1 MKRTF
6 LTIAAIAASIAIVS
20 GCSTAQQANAQKLA
34 MNAQLQIKNACMVV
48 QPVLVD
54 LSASIPTDPNL
65 KMLVTDNAQFC
76 AAAATLDPTSV
87 PALINTTV
95 PAMINLVGL
104 LPIDPATKVTITLG
118 LGISSTALSDFLM
131 VYGQQT
137 ATPAAVPAP
146 AAVAPAAASA
156 PVVSQ

>member
-1 MKRTF
+1 MKRTLLTVAALAAF
-6 LTIAAIAASIAIVS
+6 LALVA
-20 GCSTAQQANAQKLA
+20 GCTTAQQANAEKLA
-34 MNAQLQIKNACMVV
+34 ANAQTQIKNACLVV
-48 QPVLVD
+48 QPVLTD

-65 KMLVTDNAQFC
+65 KLLATDNAQFC

-104 LPIDPATKVTITLG
+104 LPIDPATKVSITLG
-118 LGISSTALSDFLM
+118 LGVASTALSDFLM

-137 ATPAAVPAP
+137 ATAP
-146 AAVAPAAASA
+146 ASA
-156 PVVSQ
+156 PVATSAPAASQ